1 MNQSGTLNYRLSHR
15 LSRVHPALRSIAP
28 ELGLLLMVNLH
39 HKGQVGTLGILFLPR
54 TQKMLKREGL
64 SDVVRVLH
72 VAEKSSPQME
82 WHFPLQ

>member
-15 LSRVHPALRSIAP
+15 LSCDHPALRSIAP

-39 HKGQVGTLGILFLPR
+39 HKGRVGTLGILFLPR
-54 TQKMLKREGL
+54 TQKMLKRKGL
-64 SDVVRVLH
+64 SEVVRVLH